1 MKDAPVP
8 PPPRPIA
15 AWAFHSYV
23 RSLVGRHFAAVH
35 WNQPVLEGEAGQ
47 RVVFVANHT
56 NWWDGFLGYLAGARL
71 GLHFHIL
78 MEAENLERYRMF
90 KLIGALPMHR
100 GSAAAAYRD
109 LDRATRQLRR
119 PRTGVWIFPQGGRR
133 PPQEPFRGV
142 ERGAAQIAL
151 RLKQAVRVWPVA
163 IRYAYLGEQVPDA
176 FVWFGTPIVVQGVGE
191 SRESR
196 RGLTGRIEAGMTDA
210 LSALDLLVREE
221 RLDGFAP
228 LLRGRLSI
236 NKRLDQVRHRLGLLR
251 GGFEDRNG

>member
-1 MKDAPVP
+1 MRDASIP
-8 PPPRPIA
+8 PPPGAVATWVFRR
-15 AWAFHSYV
+15 YV
-23 RSLVGRHFAAVH
+23 RSLVRRHFAAVH
-35 WNQPVLEGEAGQ
+35 WNQPVLGGEAGQ

-90 KLIGALPMHR
+90 KRIGALPMHR
-100 GSAAAAYRD
+100 RSAAAAYRD
-109 LDRATRQLRR
+109 LEHATSQLRR

-151 RLKQAVRVWPVA
+151 RLEQAVLVWPVA
-163 IRYAYLGEQVPDA
+163 FRYAFLGEQVPDA
-176 FVWFGTPIVVQGVGE
+176 FIWFGTPIEVQGGE
-191 SRESR
+191 GGRESR
-196 RGLTGRIEAGMTDA
+196 RELTRRIEAEMTNT

-221 RLDGFAP
+221 RLDSFSP
-228 LLRGRLSI
+228 LVTGRLSI
-236 NKRLDQVRHRLGLLR
+236 NKRLDQVRHRLGLL
-251 GGFEDRNG
+251 GGRFEDRNG